1 MAASGDDR
9 GIEPR
14 EAAARPSALGEQLIE
29 TNRRFVEIRQPEIG
43 ESATVMEFDSLF
55 GETTRHTDNL
65 NRSREERALNY
76 ASA

>member
-43 ESATVMEFDSLF
+43 EIC
-55 GETTRHTDNL
+55 
-65 NRSREERALNY
+65 NRNGV
-76 ASA
+76 

>member
-43 ESATVMEFDSLF
+43 EIC
-55 GETTRHTDNL
+55 
-65 NRSREERALNY
+65 NRNGVRQPLW
-76 ASA
+76 